1 MKTYEEALF
10 DVHKVLSN
18 DISKKIGQKDH
29 EYINGMLDAAQVVLT
44 MIMCEANKKEGENN
58 D

>member
-18 DISKKIGQKDH
+18 DISKKISQKDH
-29 EYINGMLDAAQVVLT
+29 EYINGMLDAAQIVLV